1 MFLKLGWAQAMP
13 GPARKI
19 VSLVEG
25 LQAAAH
31 FPSRERDGSICRKK
45 AQHPS
50 DRRPGRFLQDRRLLQ
65 GKLRKAPPGAF
76 RCGRFARRSSAVFQR
91 LGGRQEHS
99 RVIFVGGLRRG
110 LAELPGH
117 FQQIRRAL
125 RFPECYHLLKTVDR
139 RRGFAPARRRGV
151 IENGGLPLLVRRVSI
166 RDTGWASWRGNAGV
180 LCHFDLGLKRSSG
193 WPGNTRFRP
202 CRNRLRSR

>member
-31 FPSRERDGSICRKK
+31 FPLRERDGSICRKK
-45 AQHPS
+45 AQHPP

-65 GKLRKAPPGAF
+65 GKLRKAPQGRSDADDSHGA
-76 RCGRFARRSSAVFQR
+76 SAVFQR
-91 LGGRQEHS
+91 LGGTQEHS
-99 RVIFVGGLRRG
+99 RIIFVGGLRRG

-117 FQQIRRAL
+117 CQQIRRAL
-125 RFPECYHLLKTVDR
+125 RFPICSHLLKTFDR

-166 RDTGWASWRGNAGV
+166 RDRPDRDGRPGAGMPASYATLIW
-180 LCHFDLGLKRSSG
+180 D
-193 WPGNTRFRP
+193 
-202 CRNRLRSR
+202 